1 MDCRAQTRKRHFFRV
16 FAVNRRKID
25 ASCQFIL
32 PGRDITLI
40 YVYTKFEKDT
50 IDNGGCRAQTRN
62 VCGPG
67 GPGPGPGAGAGG
79 GGGPPLNP

>member
-1 MDCRAQTRKRHFFRV
+1 MDCRAQTRKQHFFRV

-25 ASCQFIL
+25 ASWQICL
-32 PGRDITLI
+32 PGRHITLI
-40 YVYTKFEKDT
+40 YVYTKFEKDA

-62 VCGPG
+62 VCGGAAG
-67 GPGPGPGAGAGG
+67 GPGG